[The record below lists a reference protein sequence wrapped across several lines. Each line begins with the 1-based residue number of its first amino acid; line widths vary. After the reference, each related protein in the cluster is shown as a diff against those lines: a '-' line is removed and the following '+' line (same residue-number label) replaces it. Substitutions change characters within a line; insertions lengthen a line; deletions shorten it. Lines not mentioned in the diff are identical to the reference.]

1 MQQNS
6 CTSIRSATLADDFSR
21 CDTLLGIRDI
31 VAFAGVSVKLPGF
44 SGRFHRRDRLVLAW
58 SGGVLAYVE
67 AREEQ
72 ADLFRVQ
79 RFGVLRQ
86 GDNPED
92 FTRQLAELGWR
103 GRTAQAMLRPFQ
115 YQILQ
120 IDAPAVA
127 PEELRTAA
135 RWQIR
140 DLVSQH
146 VDDLTLDVL
155 KVGDDQ
161 VRATGSLFVV
171 AAPNAEIR
179 SVMQTA
185 QALRCDVKV
194 IDIHDLAQRN
204 LQSALM
210 RRQAGAERAHAAIVM
225 TDDSQALL
233 TICANDEL
241 FYTRRID
248 LGPGFM
254 QADWGQG
261 AQSEELSLA
270 PEADRSQRLVVEVQ
284 RSLDL
289 WDRTWPMLVLE
300 RIHVQAGERTAE
312 LAGWLG
318 RELGHSVQALDVSA
332 LFPGFEGGSDEDRRL
347 CWPLL
352 GVLLRSEVRKL

>member
-1 MQQNS
+1 M
-6 CTSIRSATLADDFSR
+6 
-21 CDTLLGIRDI
+21 
-31 VAFAGVSVKLPGF
+31 KLPRF
-44 SGRFHRRDRLVLAW
+44 SGRWHQRERLVLAW
-58 SGGVLAYVE
+58 AGGVLAYVE
-67 AREEQ
+67 ARQEE
-72 ADLFRVQ
+72 ADLYRVQ
-79 RFGVLRQ
+79 RFGVLRR
-86 GDNPED
+86 GDNADD
-92 FTRQLAELGWR
+92 FTRQLAALGWR
-103 GRTAQAMLRPFQ
+103 GRPAQAMLRPAQ

-135 RWQIR
+135 RWQVR

-210 RRQAGAERAHAAIVM
+210 RRQGGADRAHAAIVM

-248 LGPGFM
+248 LGAGFL

-261 AQSEELSLA
+261 GQSQELSLA
-270 PEADRSQRLVVEVQ
+270 SEGDRAQRLVVEVQ

-289 WDRTWPMLVLE
+289 WDRTWPSLVLD
-300 RIHVQAGERTAE
+300 RIHVQAGGRTAE
-312 LAGWLG
+312 LAAWLG
-318 RELGHSVQALDVSA
+318 HELGHTVQPLDVSA
-332 LFPGFEGGSDEDRRL
+332 LFPGFEGGSEEDRQQ

-352 GVLLRSEVRKL
+352 GVLLRSEDRKL